1 MQQRRFALIRL
12 LIAALAI
19 ALVSFSAGAVSILKF
34 LGSPTK
40 HTWSS
45 KRFFITGMVGDSLIN
60 GFHNLF
66 YNRQPWYDSQW
77 LGVQIWKYPTDLL
90 EYQEIIHQLR
100 PDVILDIGTYKGGS
114 ALYFAS
120 LLDLIGSA
128 SGRVISVDIKH
139 PPVLP
144 KHARITYLLG
154 SSTSAPI
161 LEKIRNSIRPG
172 DKVMAFLDSDHTM
185 AHVLNE
191 LHSYG
196 PIVTP
201 GSYLVVE
208 DSNINGHPVYPDF
221 GPGPMEAIH
230 EYLKENPP
238 FKIDKSREKYLL
250 TVAPDG
256 FLLRQ

>member
-1 MQQRRFALIRL
+1 MQRRPFDLIHL
-12 LIAALAI
+12 SIVGLAI
-19 ALVSFSAGAVSILKF
+19 AAVSFSAGAITILEY
-34 LGSPTK
+34 LGSPTN
-40 HTWSS
+40 HTWSTN
-45 KRFFITGMVGDSLIN
+45 RFFTADLVGNNLIN

-66 YNRQPWYDSQW
+66 YNRQPWYQSQW
-77 LGVQIWKYPTDLL
+77 LGVPILKYPTDLL
-90 EYQEIIHQLR
+90 AYQEMIYQLR
-100 PDVILDIGTYKGGS
+100 PDLILDIGTFKGGS

-120 LLDLIGSA
+120 LLDLIGSE
-128 SGRVISVDIKH
+128 SGRVISVDIEQ

-154 SSTSAPI
+154 SSTSQPI
-161 LEKIRNSIRPG
+161 LQQIRSLIRPG
-172 DKVMAFLDSDHTM
+172 DKVMAFLDSDHRR

-191 LHSYG
+191 LHCYG
-196 PIVTP
+196 PMVTR
-201 GSYLVVE
+201 GSYLIVE
-208 DSNINGHPVYPDF
+208 DSNINGHPVYPNF

-238 FKIDKSREKYLL
+238 FKIDKTREKYLL